1 MTGQELKHF
10 KGLLIKQRKDIE
22 EEISKQE
29 KEGMSSQKDI
39 SGDLSGYSFHMA
51 DVATDN
57 YNRDFSFD
65 MITTEQKLIY
75 EIDDALRRID
85 EKKFGI
91 CEHCEKVVNK
101 KRLEI
106 VPYVRLCTRCKTKFE
121 KKS

>member
-10 KGLLIKQRKDIE
+10 KTLLVKRRKDIE
-22 EEISKQE
+22 EEMSNQE

-57 YNRDFSFD
+57 YNRDFSFN
-65 MITTEQKLIY
+65 MVTTEQKLIY

-85 EKKFGI
+85 EKSFGI
-91 CEHCEKVVNK
+91 CEGCKKAVNK

-106 VPYVRLCTRCKTKFE
+106 VPYARLCIRCKTKFE